1 MLSNL
6 FDYIGAYAPIILFIS
21 SIFLLQNRINYLKIY
36 ILGSILNSILN
47 IIIKNIIKEP
57 RPDKNS
63 RILEIAITNKQIVDL
78 DKFGMPS
85 GHAQDGGFNFAFITL
100 VFNNSF
106 ITGLYVIIT
115 FVTLCQRYKYSNHT
129 ILQLIVG
136 LIIGIGFGY
145 LSYNIGNNL
154 IKGNLKMKP
163 DENAPK

>member
-1 MLSNL
+1 MLSKL
-6 FDYIGAYAPIILFIS
+6 LDYIGAYAPIFLFMS

-36 ILGSILNSILN
+36 ILGLILNSVLTIIL
-47 IIIKNIIKEP
+47 KNIIKEP

-85 GHAQDGGFNFAFITL
+85 GHAQNCGFNLAFITL
-100 VFNNSF
+100 VLNNSF
-106 ITGLYVIIT
+106 ITGLYLIIT
-115 FVTLCQRYKYSNHT
+115 FVTFCQRYKNSNHT

-145 LSYNIGNNL
+145 LCYNVGNKW

-163 DENAPK
+163 DENAPR

>member
-1 MLSNL
+1 MLFNL

-36 ILGSILNSILN
+36 ILGLILNSIFN

-57 RPDKNS
+57 RPAKNS
-63 RILEIAITNKQIVDL
+63 RILEIAVANKQIVDL

-85 GHAQDGGFNFAFITL
+85 GHAQNCGFNLAFITL
-100 VFNNSF
+100 VLNNSF
-106 ITGLYVIIT
+106 ITGLYLIIT

-136 LIIGIGFGY
+136 LIVGIGFGY
-145 LSYNIGNNL
+145 LCYNVGNKW
-154 IKGNLKMKP
+154 IKGNLKIKP

>member
-36 ILGSILNSILN
+36 IFGLILNSILN

-63 RILEIAITNKQIVDL
+63 RILEIAVANKQIVDL

-85 GHAQDGGFNFAFITL
+85 GHAQDGGFNLVFITL

-106 ITGLYVIIT
+106 ITGLYLIIT
-115 FVTLCQRYKYSNHT
+115 FLTLFQRYKYSNHT
-129 ILQLIVG
+129 VLQLIVG

-145 LSYNIGNNL
+145 LSYNVGNKW

-163 DENAPK
+163 DENAPR